1 MPRERLLRTAH
12 RQDDLITRD
21 QALAA
26 GATPDFIRHALG
38 QQGRWQRVLPGIYAT
53 FTGPLADIHRYRAA
67 VLYGGAGAVIT
78 GATACHL
85 HGMKYVPDTDDIDVL
100 VPHTRQRVES
110 DFVRLR
116 RTLRMPTSVRW
127 IGLDVPDEDAPAL
140 LADDTPDDHDL
151 TGGAVR
157 WLIPMAPLARAAMDA
172 VRFHHQSLLDSNGR
186 MAKSTRHKLI
196 QDTRALL
203 CETVQGR
210 RVHETALIA
219 ELNGGPRAHSALA
232 RPAMLDIVAGC
243 RSAPECELRDLIR
256 RSRIL
261 PEPRWN
267 RPLPGYPAIRPD
279 ACWPDARLVVEV
291 DSKQWHRFGAGI
303 ERTEQRQAR
312 YAELGWRA
320 VAVSPYRIRSE
331 PRVVRAQLE
340 RAYLIGIAPRR

>member
-1 MPRERLLRTAH
+1 M
-12 RQDDLITRD
+12 ITRD

-26 GATPDFIRHALG
+26 GATPDFIRHAIG
-38 QQGRWQRVLPGIYAT
+38 PQGRWQRVLQGIYAT
-53 FTGPLADIHRYRAA
+53 FTGPLGDIHRYRAA
-67 VLYGGAGAVIT
+67 VLYGGIGALIT
-78 GATACHL
+78 GATACRM

-100 VPHTRQRVES
+100 VPHTRQRVEG

-116 RTLRMPTSVRW
+116 RTLRMPASVRW
-127 IGLDVPDEDAPAL
+127 VGLDIPDEDAPTI
-140 LADDTPDDHDL
+140 LADDTPDHDDL

-157 WLIPMAPLARAAMDA
+157 WMIPMAPLPRAAMDA
-172 VRFHHQSLLDSNGR
+172 VRFRHQSLLNSNGT
-186 MAKSTRHKLI
+186 MAKSTRRKLI

-203 CETVQGR
+203 CETVQR
-210 RVHETALIA
+210 RQVHETALVA
-219 ELNGGPRAHSALA
+219 ELNRGPRAHSALA
-232 RPAMLDIVAGC
+232 RLAMLDILAGC

-256 RSRIL
+256 PSRIL

-291 DSKQWHRFGAGI
+291 DSKEWHRFGAGM

-331 PRVVRAQLE
+331 PKLVRVQLE
-340 RAYLIGIAPRR
+340 RAYLVGVCGRG

>member
-1 MPRERLLRTAH
+1 MPPERLLRTAH
-12 RQDDLITRD
+12 RQDGLITRD
-21 QALAA
+21 QALTA
-26 GATPDFIRHALG
+26 GATPDFIRHAIG
-38 QQGRWQRVLPGIYAT
+38 PQGRWQRVLPGIYAT

-67 VLYGGAGAVIT
+67 VLYGGADAMIT

-100 VPHTRQRVES
+100 VPHNRQRVES

-116 RTLRMPTSVRW
+116 RTQRMPASVRW
-127 IGLDVPDEDAPAL
+127 IGLDVPDEEVPAL
-140 LADDTPDDHDL
+140 LADDTPDDDDL

-157 WLIPMAPLARAAMDA
+157 WMIPIAPLARAALDA
-172 VRFHHQSLLDSNGR
+172 VRFRHQLLLDSNGR
-186 MAKSTRHKLI
+186 MAKSTRRKLI

-203 CETVQGR
+203 CETVQRR
-210 RVHETALIA
+210 RVHETALVA
-219 ELNGGPRAHSALA
+219 ELNGGPRAHSAFA
-232 RPAMLDIVAGC
+232 RLAMLDIVAGC

-256 RSRIL
+256 RSKIL

-291 DSKQWHRFGAGI
+291 DSKEWHRFGAGI

-320 VAVSPYRIRSE
+320 VAVSPYRIRTE
-331 PRVVRAQLE
+331 PNVVRAQLE
-340 RAYLIGIAPRR
+340 RAYLVGAASRG

>member
-1 MPRERLLRTAH
+1 
-12 RQDDLITRD
+12 
-21 QALAA
+21 
-26 GATPDFIRHALG
+26 
-38 QQGRWQRVLPGIYAT
+38 VLPGIYAT

-67 VLYGGAGAVIT
+67 VLYGGADAMIT

-100 VPHTRQRVES
+100 VPHNRQRVEG

-116 RTLRMPTSVRW
+116 RTQRMPASVRW
-127 IGLDVPDEDAPAL
+127 TGLDVPDEEVPAL
-140 LADDTPDDHDL
+140 LADDTPDDDDL

-157 WLIPMAPLARAAMDA
+157 WMIPIAPLARAALDA
-172 VRFHHQSLLDSNGR
+172 VRFRHQLLLDSNGR
-186 MAKSTRHKLI
+186 MAKSTRRKLI

-203 CETVQGR
+203 CETVQRR
-210 RVHETALIA
+210 RVHETALVA
-219 ELNGGPRAHSALA
+219 ELNGGPRAHSAFA
-232 RPAMLDIVAGC
+232 RLAMLDIVAGC

-256 RSRIL
+256 RSKIL

-291 DSKQWHRFGAGI
+291 DSKEWHRYGAGI

-320 VAVSPYRIRSE
+320 VAVSPYRIRTE
-331 PRVVRAQLE
+331 PNVVRALLE
-340 RAYLIGIAPRR
+340 RAYLVGAAREGDIGGVPAPASSP

>member
-1 MPRERLLRTAH
+1 
-12 RQDDLITRD
+12 
-21 QALAA
+21 
-26 GATPDFIRHALG
+26 
-38 QQGRWQRVLPGIYAT
+38 VLPGIYAT

-67 VLYGGAGAVIT
+67 VLYGGADAMIT

-100 VPHTRQRVES
+100 VPHNRQRVEG

-116 RTLRMPTSVRW
+116 RTQRMPASVRW
-127 IGLDVPDEDAPAL
+127 IGLDVPDEEVPAL
-140 LADDTPDDHDL
+140 LADDTPDDDDL

-157 WLIPMAPLARAAMDA
+157 WMIPIAPLARAALDA
-172 VRFHHQSLLDSNGR
+172 VRFRHQLLLDSNGR
-186 MAKSTRHKLI
+186 MAKSTRRKLI

-203 CETVQGR
+203 CETVQRR
-210 RVHETALIA
+210 RVHETALVA
-219 ELNGGPRAHSALA
+219 ELNGGPRAHSAFA
-232 RPAMLDIVAGC
+232 RLAMLDIVAGC

-256 RSRIL
+256 RSKIL

-291 DSKQWHRFGAGI
+291 DSKEWHRFGAGI

-320 VAVSPYRIRSE
+320 VAVSPYRIRTE
-331 PRVVRAQLE
+331 PNVVRALLE
-340 RAYLIGIAPRR
+340 RAYLVGAAREGDIGGVPAPASSP